1 MLANVKAGDIV
12 EVVWV
17 SLLASAF
24 VTMAYSFVVLGL
36 ARSADAARNGNGGAA
51 LLYAGLAVIAFGTF
65 AATVVI
71 GLNIMLN
78 KG

>member
-17 SLLASAF
+17 SLVAGAV
-24 VTMAYSFVVLGL
+24 VTTAYSFVVLGL
-36 ARSADAARNGNGGAA
+36 ARSADAARNGRGGAA
-51 LLYAGLAVIAFGTF
+51 LLYAGLAVVAFGAF

>member
-1 MLANVKAGDIV
+1 MLANVQAGDIF

-17 SLLASAF
+17 SLLAGAF
-24 VTMAYSFVVLGL
+24 VTTAYSLVVLGL
-36 ARSADAARNGNGGAA
+36 ARSAEAARNGNGGTA
-51 LLYAGLAVIAFGTF
+51 LLFAGLAVIAFGTF

>member
-1 MLANVKAGDIV
+1 MLANVQAGDIF

-17 SLLASAF
+17 SLVAGAF
-24 VTMAYSFVVLGL
+24 VTTAYSLVVLGL

-78 KG
+78 KS